1 MKTYGIVLKYQSRT
15 GNHNMYK
22 EFRDVSLNGA
32 VSQLYME
39 MSGNHRANHDTIHII
54 RTTVLTEKSQIR
66 RPKSLLYR
74 DNKLK
79 FPVIKTFPRA
89 SNRRFRTVF
98 KANRPSTLRA

>member
-1 MKTYGIVLKYQSRT
+1 
-15 GNHNMYK
+15 MYK

-54 RTTVLTEKSQIR
+54 RTSVLTAKSQIR

-79 FPVIKTFPRA
+79 FPIVKTLPRA
-89 SNRRFRTVF
+89 SNRRFRTIF
-98 KANRPSTLRA
+98 KANSPSALKA